1 MNRNGSGIAYG
12 VGAYVIWGLLPIYW
26 RWLDRA
32 SAFEILA
39 HRAIWSLLFCF
50 IFLAYQKQLR
60 TTIALLKI
68 PRTFS
73 LLALTSLLLSANWA
87 IYIWSVSVDRVVEA
101 ALGYYI
107 TPLVAV
113 TFGVLVLKEK
123 LRKLQIVSVSLA
135 AIGVVI
141 LTVAYGHIPL
151 IALGLAVSWGSYSL
165 IKKQLNAG
173 ALETLSV
180 ETLVAF
186 IPNFAFLSYLINK
199 NEAQFGQDVGFSL
212 ALFSAG
218 LFTVIPLL
226 MFNAATTRLP
236 LTVTGLLQYITPS
249 IMFLVGI
256 VIFHEPL
263 PVAKIVGFIFI
274 WIALTFLGTDLVKSG
289 RSINQRKGETF

>member
-26 RWLDRA
+26 RWLDAA

-39 HRAIWSLLFCF
+39 HRAIWSLLFCLV
-50 IFLAYQKQLR
+50 FLAYQKQLR
-60 TTIALLKI
+60 TTFVLLKN

-73 LLALTSLLLSANWA
+73 LLALTSLLLSANWG

-123 LRKLQIVSVSLA
+123 LRRLQIVSVSLA
-135 AIGVVI
+135 TVGVVI

-165 IKKQLNAG
+165 IKKRLNAG
-173 ALETLSV
+173 ALETLSI

-186 IPNFAFLSYLINK
+186 IPNFAFLIHLINK
-199 NEAQFGQDVGFSL
+199 HEAQFGQDLGFSL

-256 VIFHEPL
+256 IVFHEPL
-263 PVAKIVGFIFI
+263 PVAKIIGFIFI
-274 WIALTFLGTDLVKSG
+274 WVALTFLGTDLVKSS
-289 RSINQRKGETF
+289 RSVNQREG

>member
-60 TTIALLKI
+60 TTFTLLKN

-123 LRKLQIVSVSLA
+123 LRKLQIVSVLLA

-151 IALGLAVSWGSYSL
+151 VALGLAVSWGSYSL

-199 NEAQFGQDVGFSL
+199 NEAQFGQDLGFSL

-263 PVAKIVGFIFI
+263 PVSKIIGFIFI

-289 RSINQRKGETF
+289 RSVNQRKGETF

>member
-1 MNRNGSGIAYG
+1 MNRNSSGIAYG
-12 VGAYVIWGLLPIYW
+12 VGAYVIWGLLPVYW

-50 IFLAYQKQLR
+50 VFLAYQKQLR
-60 TTIALLKI
+60 TTFALLKN
-68 PRTFS
+68 PRTFA

-123 LRKLQIVSVSLA
+123 LRKLQVISVSLA
-135 AIGVVI
+135 TVGVVI

-165 IKKQLNAG
+165 IKKRLNAG

-186 IPNFAFLSYLINK
+186 IPNFIFLTYLINK
-199 NEAQFGQDVGFSL
+199 NEAQFGQDLGFSL

-263 PVAKIVGFIFI
+263 PVAKIIGFIFI

-289 RSINQRKGETF
+289 RSVNQRKGETF

>member
-1 MNRNGSGIAYG
+1 LNRNGSGIAYG

-50 IFLAYQKQLR
+50 MFLSYQKQLR
-60 TTIALLKI
+60 TTFVLLKN

-123 LRKLQIVSVSLA
+123 LRKLQIVSVTLA
-135 AIGVVI
+135 TIGVVI

-165 IKKQLNAG
+165 IKKRLNAG
-173 ALETLSV
+173 ALETLSI

-186 IPNFAFLSYLINK
+186 IPNFVFLTYLINN
-199 NEAQFGQDVGFSL
+199 NEAQFGQDIGFSI

-263 PVAKIVGFIFI
+263 PVAKIIGFIFI

-289 RSINQRKGETF
+289 RSVNQRKGEAF

>member
-1 MNRNGSGIAYG
+1 LNRNGSGIAYG
-12 VGAYVIWGLLPIYW
+12 IGAYVIWGLLPIYW
-26 RWLDRA
+26 RWLDAA

-39 HRAIWSLLFCF
+39 HRAIWSLLFCL

-60 TTIALLKI
+60 TTFVLLKN

-123 LRKLQIVSVSLA
+123 LRRLQIVSVSLA
-135 AIGVVI
+135 TVGVVI

-165 IKKQLNAG
+165 IKKRLNAG
-173 ALETLSV
+173 ALETLSI

-186 IPNFAFLSYLINK
+186 IPNFAFLINLINK
-199 NEAQFGQDVGFSL
+199 HEAQFGQDLGFSL

-256 VIFHEPL
+256 IVFHEPL
-263 PVAKIVGFIFI
+263 PVAKIIGFIFI
-274 WIALTFLGTDLVKSG
+274 WVALTFLGTDLVKSS
-289 RSINQRKGETF
+289 RSVNQREG

>member
-1 MNRNGSGIAYG
+1 LNRNGSGIAYG

-60 TTIALLKI
+60 TTFTLLKN

-123 LRKLQIVSVSLA
+123 LRKLQIVSVLLA

-151 IALGLAVSWGSYSL
+151 VALGLAVSWGSYSL

-199 NEAQFGQDVGFSL
+199 NEAQFGQDLEFSL

-263 PVAKIVGFIFI
+263 PVSKIIGFIFI

-289 RSINQRKGETF
+289 RSVNQRKGETF